1 MKVGA
6 ENRTKLIAA
15 VGLGVLAVVVA
26 GWRFSSFF
34 VGGTSGVTTSAA
46 SPTVPTASELSNE
59 PARPTPRAPSRTRNA
74 GAGKKQS
81 AAQSLDPTL
90 RYDLLKAS
98 EDTKYE
104 GTGRNIFTVFVE
116 IPKPR
121 VPVHTDVAKIQ
132 DNTPPPPPPPPP
144 SNLHFYGFATSRPDG
159 AKRIFLIKGEDV
171 FIASEGDIVDRR
183 YKVVRISQNAVE
195 ILDVLSNNRENIPL
209 SQG

>member
-1 MKVGA
+1 M
-6 ENRTKLIAA
+6 AA
-15 VGLGVLAVVVA
+15 IGLAVLAVVVA

-74 GAGKKQS
+74 GAGKKPS
-81 AAQSLDPTL
+81 AAQSLDPSL

-104 GTGRNIFTVFVE
+104 GTGRNIFRVFVE
-116 IPKPR
+116 PPPTIVKD
-121 VPVHTDVAKIQ
+121 PVLDHKVA

-144 SNLHFYGFATSRPDG
+144 SNLRFYGFATSRPDG
-159 AKRIFLIKGEDV
+159 AKRIFLYKNEDV
-171 FIASEGDIVDRR
+171 FVASEGDIVDRR
-183 YKVVRISQNAVE
+183 YKVVRISPNAVE